1 MISLVSKRGRLNIL
15 DESNVLAEEVAERFL
30 TLALGNMSEKA
41 SFTVALAGGITP
53 RLLYQKLCSDKYVE
67 QVPWAKTFLFFGDER
82 CVSHTDPESNYLL
95 VKNTLASKVAI
106 PTINVF
112 RLEGQ
117 DTDPHEAAQHY
128 EQTIKEFF
136 GLKDGEFP
144 SFDLMLLGLGPDG
157 HTASLF
163 PGTTALEET
172 ERICVANY
180 VEKFGHYRITLTYP
194 VINHAKNVFFLV
206 TGASKADIVKDVLQG
221 TQGCYPAQF
230 VDPKDGKG
238 EGGGNLEW
246 FLDKAAASK
255 LDLAVPMV

>member
-1 MISLVSKRGRLNIL
+1 MISLVSSRGRLNIL
-15 DESNVLAEEVAERFL
+15 DDSTILAEEVAERFL
-30 TLALGNMSEKA
+30 TLALGFMAEKS

-53 RLLYQKLCSDKYVE
+53 RLLYQKLSEDKYAE
-67 QVPWAKTFLFFGDER
+67 KVPWGKTYLFFGDER
-82 CVSHTDPESNYLL
+82 CVAHTDPESNYLL

-106 PTINVF
+106 PTVNVH

-117 DTDPHEAAQHY
+117 DTDPEEAAHEY
-128 EQTIKEFF
+128 ENTIRQFF
-136 GLKDGEFP
+136 QSNPGEFP

-163 PGTTALEET
+163 PGTAALKET
-172 ERICVANY
+172 ERTCVANY
-180 VEKFGHYRITLTYP
+180 VEKFGHHRITLTYP
-194 VINHAKNVFFLV
+194 VINNAKNVFFLV

-221 TQGCYPAQF
+221 EDGRFPAQF
-230 VDPKDGKG
+230 VHPKKT

-255 LDLAVPMV
+255 LDLAVPMM